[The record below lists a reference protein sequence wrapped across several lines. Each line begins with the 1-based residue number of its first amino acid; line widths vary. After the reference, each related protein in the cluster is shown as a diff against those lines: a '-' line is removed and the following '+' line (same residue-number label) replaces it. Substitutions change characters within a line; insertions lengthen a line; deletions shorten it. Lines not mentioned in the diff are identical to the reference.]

1 MRRKWIGLRKTI
13 VVLTAMAAM
22 LVGYAGTAL
31 AASVLDQQN
40 TDVSDADNP
49 TGSYHDVAADMVPG
63 QTFTAGM
70 SGTLEK
76 VSLLLA
82 YSPGFFIESGG
93 TGTPSDSDLVVEIK
107 AIGADGLPTGAALGG
122 ATVPLASFGSYAWDW
137 RDITLTQPARVSAGT
152 RYVVLLSS
160 TEPERCGEV
169 CVNGNY
175 MLKVNVSENPYPG
188 GNIVTRIPDGDW
200 IISEDMDA
208 AFKTYVSPNVLYDFE
223 GFFSPVDNPEVATNK
238 AKAGSAIPV
247 KFSLGGDMGLDIF
260 ESGYPKSQQIPNP
273 GEPLDGVEQTVTA
286 GSSGLSY
293 DPTTGLYTYTW
304 KTEKGWAGQYRE
316 LVVQFD
322 DGTVKRANFNFT
334 K

>member
-1 MRRKWIGLRKTI
+1 
-13 VVLTAMAAM
+13 
-22 LVGYAGTAL
+22 
-31 AASVLDQQN
+31 
-40 TDVSDADNP
+40 
-49 TGSYHDVAADMVPG
+49 
-63 QTFTAGM
+63 
-70 SGTLEK
+70 
-76 VSLLLA
+76 LLA

-175 MLKVNVSENPYPG
+175 KLNVNVSENPYPG
-188 GNIVTRIPDGDW
+188 GNIVTRTPDGDW
-200 IISEDMDA
+200 IIRENMDA
-208 AFKTYVSPNVLYDFE
+208 SFKTYVSPSVLYDFE

-304 KTEKGWAGQYRE
+304 KTEKAWAGQYRE